1 VHWQVGYVPGDMLAS
16 TGLRKERAEAI
27 VDDASRLV
35 RRDHAIRLNTVL
47 QAVKL
52 PAGVAHLA
60 AGLANVN
67 GNALP
72 HFLEVGFGNKL
83 EESTAQSS
91 N

>member
-1 VHWQVGYVPGDMLAS
+1 MLAS
-16 TGLRKERAEAI
+16 TGLRKERAEAV
-27 VDDASRLV
+27 VDDAGRLV
-35 RRDHAIRLNTVL
+35 RRNHAIGLNPVL
-47 QAVKL
+47 QAVQL

-67 GNALP
+67 RNALP
-72 HFLEVGFGNKL
+72 HFLSLRRLGLVGNKL